1 VTGSF
6 YPWIVLLHIVG
17 AFLFALS
24 HGVALWMVYQ
34 LPREKERSRIAALL
48 DLSQASIGTMYG
60 GFLLLLIGGIWAGI
74 AGNWF
79 SRGWIWAA
87 LAVLVVIVVVM
98 YAVAAPYFRNLRIAV
113 GAGSQYGRKGEKL
126 PDPLPDA
133 DVIAIAAR
141 SPVAILSAAGFGGLV
156 VILWLMVVKPF

>member
-1 VTGSF
+1 MNF
-6 YPWIVLLHIVG
+6 YPWIVLVHIVG

-60 GFLLLLIGGIWAGI
+60 GFVLLLVGGIWAGI
-74 AGNWF
+74 VGNWF

-87 LAVLVVIVVVM
+87 LGVLVAIVVVM
-98 YAVAAPYFRNLRIAV
+98 YVVAAPYFRNLRIAV
-113 GAGSQYGRKGEKL
+113 GAGSQYARKGETL
-126 PDPLPDA
+126 PQPLPDA

>member
-1 VTGSF
+1 MNF
-6 YPWIVLLHIVG
+6 YPWIVLIHIVG

-34 LPREKERSRIAALL
+34 LPREKERSRIAALV
-48 DLSQASIGTMYG
+48 DLSGASIATMYTG
-60 GFLLLLIGGIWAGI
+60 LLLLLIGGIWAGI
-74 AGNWF
+74 VGNWF

-87 LAVLVVIVVVM
+87 IAVLVAVVVVM
-98 YAVAAPYFRNLRIAV
+98 YAVAAPYFRKLRIAV
-113 GAGSQYGRKGEKL
+113 GAAGPYARKGQAQ

-133 DVIAIAAR
+133 DVVALAGQ

-156 VILWLMVVKPF
+156 IILWLMVVKPF

>member
-1 VTGSF
+1 MNF
-6 YPWIVLLHIVG
+6 YPWIVLIHILG

-34 LPREKERSRIAALL
+34 LPREKERSRIAALV
-48 DLSQASIGTMYG
+48 DLSQASIGTMYAG
-60 GFLLLLIGGIWAGI
+60 LLLLLIGGIWAGI

-87 LAVLVVIVVVM
+87 IGVLVAIVVLM

-113 GAGSQYGRKGEKL
+113 GAGAPYARKGQAMPE
-126 PDPLPDA
+126 PLPDA
-133 DVIAIAAR
+133 DVIALAAR
-141 SPVAILSAAGFGGLV
+141 SPVGILSAAGFGGLV